1 MTPSPSRDAL
11 RRAIADRDA
20 AKEALAHAT
29 AAERAGIDLLAA
41 AEKELK
47 ACGDL
52 DGVIVQHR
60 AKRIKDAAQGGPVAD
75 LKLPA
80 ELVERRAAR
89 DEAREHVVANEV
101 AHASLVRELEAAQK
115 ALQRAEHRVSE
126 AVALILQAEANRLA
140 GALQTAWNA
149 VWMLHDVLAVL
160 PVPLP
165 RDAVDVVQQ
174 IGRFDYRQFSGGR
187 NQALAR
193 AGEDWRT
200 WQKLLCE
207 DADAHPL
214 KFNDSASSTVV
225 ERVA

>member
-60 AKRIKDAAQGGPVAD
+60 AKRIKDAAKGGPVAD

-89 DEAREHVVANEV
+89 DEAREHVVANKV
-101 AHASLVRELEAAQK
+101 AHASLVESLKRRRRPYSGRNIAFPRRSRSSSRQ
-115 ALQRAEHRVSE
+115 
-126 AVALILQAEANRLA
+126 EANQLA
-140 GALQTAWNA
+140 GALQTAWNGCGCC
-149 VWMLHDVLAVL
+149 MM
-160 PVPLP
+160 
-165 RDAVDVVQQ
+165 
-174 IGRFDYRQFSGGR
+174 S
-187 NQALAR
+187 
-193 AGEDWRT
+193 
-200 WQKLLCE
+200 
-207 DADAHPL
+207 
-214 KFNDSASSTVV
+214 
-225 ERVA
+225 